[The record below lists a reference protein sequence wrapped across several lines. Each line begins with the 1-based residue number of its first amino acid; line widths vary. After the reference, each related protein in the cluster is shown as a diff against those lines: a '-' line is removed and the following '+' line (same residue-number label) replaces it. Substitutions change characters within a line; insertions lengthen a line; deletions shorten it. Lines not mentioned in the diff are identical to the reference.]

1 MHSQWFLVGAGR
13 CGLQLIRAMQRAGI
27 GVVGAEVRS
36 SRGRTRL
43 RRAAPGVPA
52 FAPTQPIPEAGAI
65 LVAVPDSEIAEC
77 ARGLARRV
85 RQSTKVVLH
94 TSGLVS
100 SDALA
105 PLHRKGCSIGS
116 FHPLVSFPT
125 AAGAPVL
132 LAGVAAAVEGQ
143 KEALRCARWLARRLG
158 MTPFGLSAA
167 AKPRYHAGAALAANM
182 THVLVATARS
192 LLLQVGLPP
201 RLAAPALRRLV
212 SGSVD
217 AALSAHAL
225 ERLTGPVARCDSD
238 AVRADLSALP
248 PRVRS
253 VYRAVASLA
262 IAEMQEGELLNEK
275 QVRQLVAALTAPT

>member
-13 CGLQLIRAMQRAGI
+13 CGLQLIRAMQGAGI
-27 GVVGAEVRS
+27 VVVGAEVRS
-36 SRGRTRL
+36 PRGRTRL
-43 RRAAPGVPA
+43 RRAAPGAPA
-52 FAPTQPIPEAGAI
+52 FSPTQQIPEATAI
-65 LVAVPDSEIAEC
+65 LVAVPDSAIAKC

-85 RQSTKVVLH
+85 PRSTKIVVH

-100 SDALA
+100 SEALA
-105 PLHRKGCSIGS
+105 PLHESGCSVGS
-116 FHPLVSFPT
+116 LHPLVSFPT
-125 AAGAPVL
+125 AAGASVP
-132 LAGVAAAVEGQ
+132 LAGVAAAVEGD
-143 KEALRCARWLARRLG
+143 EGAVRCARRLARRLG
-158 MTPFGLSAA
+158 MTPFGLPAA

-192 LLLQVGLPP
+192 ILLQVGLPP

-212 SGSVD
+212 SASVD

-225 ERLTGPVARCDSD
+225 ERLTGPVARCDTG

-248 PRVRS
+248 PRVRPA
-253 VYRAVASLA
+253 YRAVAALA
-262 IAEMQEGELLNEK
+262 IAEMRESDLLNEK